1 MQVESVL
8 PLASYHFDGD
18 GKCLRPL
25 VILCWA
31 KAINFILKE
40 TSPFVIRF
48 LLNVP
53 LDDIR
58 INQNLFL
65 FLILTIEK

>member
-1 MQVESVL
+1 VQVESVL
-8 PLASYHFDGD
+8 PLAYYHFDGD

-31 KAINFILKE
+31 KAIDFIVKE
-40 TSPFVIRF
+40 TSPFVNRF